1 MAIIGEFKHEAK
13 VLHVYYNAGNNQKPS
28 FHIWQVK
35 GQGTRSLV
43 RKDISKWKSKKK

>member
-13 VLHVYYNAGNNQKPS
+13 VLRVYYNAGNNQKPS

-35 GQGTRSLV
+35 GQGTSLV
-43 RKDISKWKSKKK
+43 RNDISKSKSKKK